1 MEAFI
6 NGISNILDIVL
17 TVMLTAALPIIE
29 VRGAIPV
36 GISLGL
42 STINATMISF
52 IGSMLPVPI
61 LLFGIRPIFK
71 YLRKKE
77 LFKGMVEK
85 LTKRSIGKSRNV
97 QKYGFWGLLVFVA
110 IPLPGT
116 GVWSGALI
124 ASLLDMRFKLA
135 FPAILIGN
143 FIAAIAIM
151 PLSHGVV
158 KAIQPEGVSI
168 YPLNGN
174 EDNIMLS
181 YI

>member
-6 NGISNILDIVL
+6 NEILKFLSIEL
-17 TVMLTAALPIIE
+17 TVMITAALPIIE
-29 VRGAIPV
+29 LRGAIPV

-42 STINATMISF
+42 STIHSTTLSF
-52 IGSMLPVPI
+52 IGSMIPVPI
-61 LLFGIRPIFK
+61 LLFGIRPVFNH
-71 YLRKKE
+71 LKKTK
-77 LFKGMVEK
+77 LFRGMVEK
-85 LTKRSIGKSRNV
+85 LTHRSLGKSENII
-97 QKYGFWGLLVFVA
+97 KYGFWGLLVFVA

-151 PLSHGVV
+151 SLSHGVI
-158 KAIQPEGVSI
+158 KAIQ
-168 YPLNGN
+168 
-174 EDNIMLS
+174 
-181 YI
+181 YIP